1 MNDLISNLRLADLAD
16 VLIITVLLYWL
27 IGLIRGTRAVQ
38 MVYGLLA
45 VGVLYWTAQYFE
57 LYTLSWILST
67 LLSSAILILVVLFQS
82 DIRRALTQ
90 VGRWRVFAGSRKQ
103 QSELLEE
110 IVRTATMLAA
120 RRVGAL
126 LVLERRVQ
134 LNEYLDSG
142 TRVDARVTRELLVS
156 IFLPQ
161 SPIHDGAVII
171 REGRIVAAGCFLPL
185 TGSPAVSKSL
195 GSRHRAAIGVTEES
209 DAVVVVISEE
219 EGQISLVHEGR
230 MVKSI
235 DAAGLRS
242 ALEQA
247 VSS

>member
-1 MNDLISNLRLADLAD
+1 MAFS
-16 VLIITVLLYWL
+16 
-27 IGLIRGTRAVQ
+27 Q
-38 MVYGLLA
+38 
-45 VGVLYWTAQYFE
+45 
-57 LYTLSWILST
+57 
-67 LLSSAILILVVLFQS
+67 
-82 DIRRALTQ
+82 
-90 VGRWRVFAGSRKQ
+90 
-103 QSELLEE
+103 
-110 IVRTATMLAA
+110 
-120 RRVGAL
+120 AL
-126 LVLERRVQ
+126 LVSS
-134 LNEYLDSG
+134 D
-142 TRVDARVTRELLVS
+142 
-156 IFLPQ
+156 
-161 SPIHDGAVII
+161 
-171 REGRIVAAGCFLPL
+171 GRIVAAGCFLPL